1 MPTPSTSNVT
11 LFPLHPD
18 SALSL
23 AELASS
29 ISRRMT
35 FHPAEL
41 SMRLARD
48 GQDMIYTPYFDF
60 WQRSIAASPT
70 SN

>member
-1 MPTPSTSNVT
+1 MPTPSTLNAT

-29 ISRRMT
+29 ISRRAT
-35 FHPAEL
+35 FQPAEL
-41 SMRLARD
+41 SMGLARD
-48 GQDMIYTPYFDF
+48 GQDMIHTVFRLLAKP
-60 WQRSIAASPT
+60 A
-70 SN
+70 